1 MSGKLTTDRRTP
13 YLHRVYLLSAGATTM
28 LGPPAATTSTP
39 GENETRVT
47 QRTRWLVKI
56 AIPPTTIPPMI
67 ATIKPRFVGNN
78 DTDKS
83 KKTLRTR
90 LVTCNALV

>member
-1 MSGKLTTDRRTP
+1 MSGKLKTDRRTP

-39 GENETRVT
+39 GENEKRVM
-47 QRTRWLVKI
+47 QRRPTPGQLTI
-56 AIPPTTIPPMI
+56 AMPPTI